1 MDLKD
6 EVKDIIDNR
15 PTSEERREYKTH
27 AKEKRK
33 KHASDEKR
41 RAFPRRKGY
50 IIALLV
56 MAVATIAFLAMLIVA
71 NLLPPDLTVL
81 LAVIVVVLLLLT
93 NFMFASRY
101 RWKRIIGILIALI
114 TVVVM
119 VTVTSYLN
127 STIKTFNRIAGGG
140 LEASGPPAKNV
151 NVTEE
156 TFNIYLTGIDQW
168 ASEKGMDLER
178 SDVNMIITV
187 NPQTKKVLLT
197 SIPRD
202 SYVKL
207 HSTGEMDKLTHTG
220 IYGVEETIGTVEDWF
235 GIDINYFVKM
245 NFTGAMTIITAMNG
259 IDVYSPVEF
268 DSSIKGYHYNQGW
281 NHLYGKEALYFAR
294 ERKAF
299 EGQDEIR
306 VENQQR
312 VLEAIIKKMTSST
325 TLLIYYGEIMDAAG
339 DNIMTNMS
347 AEDMKDLVRMQITD
361 MASWDFEKQKVEGEP
376 DEDYVASLSS
386 SQMYSIIRTDED
398 SVRKCVEAIKK
409 LAETE
414 EVDTR
419 ESIKE
424 NSRSFFVNLVR
435 HMGERITQIKEKQE
449 EGESESE

>member
-6 EVKDIIDNR
+6 EVKDIIENR
-15 PTSEERREYKTH
+15 PTPEERKEYRTH
-27 AKEKRK
+27 AKEKRD
-33 KHASDEKR
+33 KHVSNEKR
-41 RAFPRRKGY
+41 KPYPRKKAY
-50 IIALLV
+50 IIALMI
-56 MAVATIAFLAMLIVA
+56 MALAAIAFLGMLIVA
-71 NLLPPDLTVL
+71 NILPPDLTVL
-81 LAVIVVVLLLLT
+81 LAVIVVALLLLT

-101 RWKRIIGILIALI
+101 RWKRIIGIIVALV

-119 VTVTSYLN
+119 VTVTSYMS
-127 STIKTFNRIAGGG
+127 STIKTFNRISGGG
-140 LEASGPPAKNV
+140 LDASGPPAKAV
-151 NVTEE
+151 NVTED

-178 SDVNMIITV
+178 SDVNMIVTV

-220 IYGVEETIGTVEDWF
+220 IYGVEETLGTVEDWF

-245 NFTGAMTIITAMNG
+245 NFTGAMTIITAMDG

-281 NHLYGKEALYFAR
+281 NHLSGKEALYFAR

-339 DNIMTNMS
+339 DNVMTNMS
-347 AEDMKDLVRMQITD
+347 ADDMKDLVRMQITD
-361 MASWDFEKQKVEGEP
+361 MASWDFQKQKVDGEP

-398 SVRKCVEAIKK
+398 SVRKCVEAINK
-409 LAETE
+409 LGEAE
-414 EVDTR
+414 EVDVR

-424 NSRSFFVNLVR
+424 NSQSFFVNLVR
-435 HMGERITQIKEKQE
+435 HMGERLNRDKEDN
-449 EGESESE
+449 SESDGE